1 MSDSENDDD
10 YCPTKTDEKEFS
22 REVYGQNQDQ
32 KENGKLMT
40 ADESAEADEILKS
53 FKLNLPIKQNITVT
67 VKAPEIKSY
76 DFAGETIQVD
86 KKTGLE
92 HR

>member
-10 YCPTKTDEKEFS
+10 YCPTKNDEKEFS

-40 ADESAEADEILKS
+40 EAESLEADEILKS
-53 FKLNLPIKQNITVT
+53 FKLNLPIKQS
-67 VKAPEIKSY
+67 VKVVKTPEIKSY

-86 KKTGLE
+86 EETGLE